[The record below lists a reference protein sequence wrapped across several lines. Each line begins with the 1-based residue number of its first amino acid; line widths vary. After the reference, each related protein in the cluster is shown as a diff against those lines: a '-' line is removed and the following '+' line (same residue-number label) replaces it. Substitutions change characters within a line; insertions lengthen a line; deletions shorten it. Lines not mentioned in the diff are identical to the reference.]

1 MGSLQTSMAGFRL
14 QPDEQAPWVYELPET
29 TLKDLSLWLKEL
41 FEMEYLRVVGRPDCK
56 VKRVGI
62 LVGGGS
68 LGLGRE
74 VMPMEVMERN
84 NLNVL
89 LIGSRRTI
97 ILRAL
102 LFRLQSLSWIAGW
115 ERIFAS
121 CIRKRLERP
130 KRLRMR

>member
-1 MGSLQTSMAGFRL
+1 
-14 QPDEQAPWVYELPET
+14 
-29 TLKDLSLWLKEL
+29 
-41 FEMEYLRVVGRPDCK
+41 MEYLRVVGRPDCK

-89 LIGSRRTI
+89 IIGSRRTI